1 MNILSLKGKREAGNP
16 LFGLEEKMKA
26 TLKDIGIA
34 LLATALCFFVMY
46 GQWIFLP
53 V

>member
-1 MNILSLKGKREAGNP
+1 MNILSLKEKGEAGNP

-26 TLKDIGIA
+26 KLKDIGIA
-34 LLATALCFFVMY
+34 LVMGTLTFLAMY
-46 GQWIFLP
+46 GIWIFLP